1 MFGRH
6 LFSRT
11 FGGAGFNR
19 HLLHHI
25 EPQVSYTRYDA
36 LETWLMSTS
45 IAPALDS
52 RRASYV
58 RTFAA
63 LVSEGRRG

>member
-1 MFGRH
+1 MFGGDV
-6 LFSRT
+6 FSRT

-36 LETWLMSTS
+36 LEDWLMNTS
-45 IAPALDS
+45 IAPALDV